1 MGHFRLYLGVYVS
14 FADVALF
21 MCVYF
26 FFSMD
31 LSGSGAEPH
40 NGTIVWGTIVLP
52 SDSDNLALCAVIT
65 VAIQMTFYLFAC
77 SCKSDKV
84 TDFAGAS
91 NFVVL
96 ALVTFVLSGVS
107 KVISEGM
114 KMNE

>member
-1 MGHFRLYLGVYVS
+1 
-14 FADVALF
+14 
-21 MCVYF
+21 
-26 FFSMD
+26 MD

-40 NGTIVWGTIVLP
+40 NGTIVWGIIVLP

-107 KVISEGM
+107 KLIS
-114 KMNE
+114 MNEEIYRHRLIQAISVMSVTRQ